1 MLLAVKTDP
10 KAWKAAVEVR
20 PKEWQ
25 EERIGERE
33 KDEKEDEF
41 LGS

>member
-1 MLLAVKTDP
+1 MLLPAKTDP

-25 EERIGERE
+25 EESGEKERNE
-33 KDEKEDEF
+33 KDEF
-41 LGS
+41 

>member
-1 MLLAVKTDP
+1 MLLPAKTDP

-33 KDEKEDEF
+33 REKDEKEDEF
-41 LGS
+41 

>member
-1 MLLAVKTDP
+1 MLLPAKTDP

-25 EERIGERE
+25 EEKERNE
-33 KDEKEDEF
+33 KDEF
-41 LGS
+41 

>member
-1 MLLAVKTDP
+1 MLLPAKTGP

-25 EERIGERE
+25 EEREKERNE
-33 KDEKEDEF
+33 KDEF
-41 LGS
+41 